1 MEFKQTCLIMNIG
14 LLIFKIT
21 LQEFDHYA
29 LFYRILG
36 PMRKRNMS
44 ILSKVDLKYNLLA
57 DCVREVK

>member
-1 MEFKQTCLIMNIG
+1 MNIG

-21 LQEFDHYA
+21 LQEFDYYA